1 MDIKEELKK
10 VEKEKVNE
18 IKKNLKI
25 QVDCGEKLNAL
36 RGSPGWKLV
45 EDYLTKEMEAAFNI
59 LLTSKVERDI
69 FYSQA
74 VVVTIRKLLEKIGV
88 SFQEATNARKT
99 LEKYK

>member
-1 MDIKEELKK
+1 MDVNKEYAKSQAKK
-10 VEKEKVNE
+10 KEE

-25 QVDCGEKLNAL
+25 QVDCGDKLNAM

-45 EDYLTKEMEAAFNI
+45 EDYLTTEMEAAFNI
-59 LLTSKVERDI
+59 LLTSDTERKI

-74 VVVTIRKLLEKIGV
+74 VVTTIRKLLEKVGV
-88 SFQEATNARKT
+88 SFKEATNAKKQ